1 MSWRRGST
9 ASPDVLA
16 AEVVVFAVTVVVV
29 EAVVVG
35 LAARLLA
42 ALHATSKHTDRQTPV
57 NSTN

>member
-1 MSWRRGST
+1 VSWRRGST

-16 AEVVVFAVTVVVV
+16 AEVVVFVVTVVVV

-42 ALHATSKHTDRQTPV
+42 ALHATSKHTDR
-57 NSTN
+57 